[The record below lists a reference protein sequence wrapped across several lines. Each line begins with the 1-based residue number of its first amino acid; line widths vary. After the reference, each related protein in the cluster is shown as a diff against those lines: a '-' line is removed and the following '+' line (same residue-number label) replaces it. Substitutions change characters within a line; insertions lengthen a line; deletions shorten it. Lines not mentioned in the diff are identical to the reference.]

1 MLQVRARAVTWEQ
14 RGERKGA
21 RRLPEA
27 LRQKVIARDRASG
40 RGCYFGLPGCLGI
53 NQRRVE
59 VHHIRDAEDGGD
71 DHEFN
76 LITACKP
83 CHTTHSARESQRRSV
98 AKQNEWKRKP
108 EPHPGVL
115 PD

>member
-1 MLQVRARAVTWEQ
+1 MLQVRSAKVTWAR

-21 RRLPEA
+21 KRLPEA
-27 LRQKVIARDRASG
+27 LRQKVIKRDRDAG
-40 RGCYFGLPGCLGI
+40 RGCYFGFPGCLGI
-53 NQRRVE
+53 NQRHIQ

-83 CHTTHSARESQRRSV
+83 CHTTHSAQVSQRRSV
-98 AKQNEWKRKP
+98 EKQNEWKRRP